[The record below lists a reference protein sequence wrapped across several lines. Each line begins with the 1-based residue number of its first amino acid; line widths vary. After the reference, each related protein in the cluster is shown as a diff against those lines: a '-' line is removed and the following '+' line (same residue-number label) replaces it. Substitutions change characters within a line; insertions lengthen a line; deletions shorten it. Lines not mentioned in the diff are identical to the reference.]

1 MSELTLT
8 TELKGIEKSKAD
20 QIRSVFQPMADML
33 DHFDAAYDEVMG
45 MEQSEEKSAK
55 AKRLRLDIAKIRI
68 EADKRRKEMKEE
80 YLRAGKAIDGTA
92 NILKWAVTDK
102 ENSLKEI
109 ELYYQRIEEERLKK
123 LQEDREAE
131 LAKYD
136 FDGSSMD
143 LSGMVDAV
151 WNNFLTGIRANWESL
166 KAAERKAEEDRIA
179 REKKEKL
186 FIERRLKL
194 APFAQFGALELLT
207 DETSDKEFESLHEE
221 MIEKNR
227 LYQIEQ
233 ARIQDENERL
243 RKEAEEREAAR
254 IEAEKKAEAERKAA
268 DETARKE
275 REAAEAKTAAAEAE
289 ARKAREEAAEVHRK
303 AEEEKAAEERRRQ
316 EEAQRKAEEAKRAA
330 MAPEKEKLVS
340 YATDL
345 LSKLNFVESPEA
357 KSAIQEAAFV
367 LTAASEN
374 M

>member
-1 MSELTLT
+1 MSELALT
-8 TELKGIEKSKAD
+8 TELKGIEKSKAE

-33 DHFDAAYDEVMG
+33 DQFEAAYDEVMG

-92 NILKWAVTDK
+92 NILKWAVADK
-102 ENSLKEI
+102 ENSLKDV

-131 LAKYD
+131 LSKYD

-143 LSGMVDAV
+143 LSGMDEAV
-151 WNNFLTGIRANWESL
+151 WNNFLTGTRTNWENL
-166 KAAERKAEEDRIA
+166 KVAERKAEEDRIA

-186 FIERRLKL
+186 FTERRLKL

-243 RKEAEEREAAR
+243 RKEAEEHDAAQK
-254 IEAEKKAEAERKAA
+254 IAEEK
-268 DETARKE
+268 ARKE
-275 REAAEAKTAAAEAE
+275 REAAEAKAAAAEAE
-289 ARKAREEAAEVHRK
+289 ARKAREEAAEAKRK
-303 AEEEKAAEERRRQ
+303 ADEEKAAEERRRQ

-367 LTAASEN
+367 LTSAAES